1 MPVIR
6 TRDVEVDEGGD
17 YPAPFDGQLG
27 RYQAWPLG
35 DAGGLAQFGVN
46 LETLFPGSTSSLRHW
61 HESEDEFL
69 YLLEGELVLVDD
81 DGEHQMA
88 PGDAA
93 AFKAG
98 DPNGHHVKNRSTQP
112 ATYLVVG
119 TRAEDDRCHYSDV
132 DLLLTRTKEGSTY
145 THRDGSPLRAKG

>member
-6 TRDVEVDEGGD
+6 RDDVAVREGGD

-27 RYQAWPLG
+27 RYQDWPLG
-35 DAGGLAQFGVN
+35 DAGGLTQFGVN

-61 HESEDEFL
+61 HETEDEFL

-81 DGEHQMA
+81 DGEHVMA

-93 AFKAG
+93 AFKSG
-98 DPNGHHVKNRSTQP
+98 DANGHHFKNTSDKP

-119 TRAEDDRCHYSDV
+119 TRAQEDRCHYSDV
-132 DLLLTRTKEGSTY
+132 DLLLTKTKEGSAF
-145 THRDGSPLRAKG
+145 THRDGSPLGTKG